1 MKVLD
6 DKLNLSENQEY
17 DRQKEEFDPFSDTGF
32 YHFRAYGFVHCY
44 GGWMFGTRQIITTI
58 YYDLDGI

>member
-44 GGWMFGTRQIITTI
+44 GGWMFSIG
-58 YYDLDGI
+58 